1 VAFVGFSEETAFIS
15 LSSIMKLVFVMEINV
30 LCLAR
35 TKFLIIWSKFMLEM
49 GSEDSEK
56 SKWQINM

>member
-1 VAFVGFSEETAFIS
+1 MI
-15 LSSIMKLVFVMEINV
+15 LRRNSIYFAKQHYEIGLCNGDNV

-35 TKFLIIWSKFMLEM
+35 TKLLIMWSKFMLEM